1 MLIYAIMMKI
11 SEEKFMKKIENTVI
25 GLIFIIIGVIIGLNA
40 FHITNIDLFFD
51 GWWTLFIIVP
61 CFFGLF
67 KDQDKTGNIIGLI
80 VGIYLL
86 LYCQGLIDFQ
96 FAWKLVVPVIFVL
109 IGLKMIFKD
118 TFNKKKPHQNIYDN
132 QLYTG
137 GNYDVTFNGLIL
149 DLTKAYLNEETNITI
164 STLFGGVDLYL
175 PDDVNI
181 QIQSSNFLGGVDLH
195 KRENKME
202 NTKVIYLNARCIFG
216 GINIK

>member
-1 MLIYAIMMKI
+1 
-11 SEEKFMKKIENTVI
+11 MKKIENTVI
-25 GLIFIIIGVIIGLNA
+25 GFILIIIGVIIGLNA

-86 LYCQGLIDFQ
+86 LYCQGLINFQ

-149 DLTKAYLNEETNITI
+149 DLSKAYLNEETNITI

-175 PDDVNI
+175 LDDVNI

-195 KRENKME
+195 KRENKIE

>member
-1 MLIYAIMMKI
+1 MKNLSRI
-11 SEEKFMKKIENTVI
+11 LWGIV
-25 GLIFIIIGVIIGLNA
+25 LIFIGVIWGLNRTGVA
-40 FHITNIDLFFD
+40 DINIFFD

-86 LYCQGLIDFQ
+86 LYCQGLINFQ

-137 GNYDVTFNGLIL
+137 GNYDVIFNGLIL
-149 DLTKAYLNEETNITI
+149 DLSNAYLNEETNITI

-195 KRENKME
+195 KRENKIE

>member
-1 MLIYAIMMKI
+1 
-11 SEEKFMKKIENTVI
+11 MKKIENTVI

-132 QLYTG
+132 QLYTD

-195 KRENKME
+195 KRENKIE

>member
-1 MLIYAIMMKI
+1 MMKI
-11 SEEKFMKKIENTVI
+11 EEKFMKKIENTVI
-25 GLIFIIIGVIIGLNA
+25 GFILIIIGVIIGLNA

-86 LYCQGLIDFQ
+86 LYCQGLINFQ
-96 FAWKLVVPVIFVL
+96 FAWKLVVPVIFVF

-118 TFNKKKPHQNIYDN
+118 TFNKKKPHLNIYDN

-137 GNYDVTFNGLIL
+137 GNYDVIFNGLIL
-149 DLTKAYLNEETNITI
+149 DLSNAYLNEETNITI

-181 QIQSSNFLGGVDLH
+181 QIQSSNF
-195 KRENKME
+195 
-202 NTKVIYLNARCIFG
+202 
-216 GINIK
+216 

>member
-1 MLIYAIMMKI
+1 
-11 SEEKFMKKIENTVI
+11 MKKIENTVI
-25 GLIFIIIGVIIGLNA
+25 GLILIIIGVIIGLNA

-86 LYCQGLIDFQ
+86 LYCQGLINFQ

-118 TFNKKKPHQNIYDN
+118 TFNKKKPRQNIYDI

-149 DLTKAYLNEETNITI
+149 DLSKAYLNEETNITI

-195 KRENKME
+195 KRENKIE

>member
-1 MLIYAIMMKI
+1 
-11 SEEKFMKKIENTVI
+11 MKKIENTVI
-25 GLIFIIIGVIIGLNA
+25 GLILIIIGVIIGLNA

-61 CFFGLF
+61 CFFGYLKIKIKRKHHRFDCRYLF
-67 KDQDKTGNIIGLI
+67 IALLSRINKFSICMEISGSC
-80 VGIYLL
+80 YL
-86 LYCQGLIDFQ
+86 CINRIE
-96 FAWKLVVPVIFVL
+96 K
-109 IGLKMIFKD
+109 IFKD
-118 TFNKKKPHQNIYDN
+118 TFNKKKPRQNIYDN

-149 DLTKAYLNEETNITI
+149 DLSKAYLNEETNITI

-195 KRENKME
+195 KRENKIE

>member
-1 MLIYAIMMKI
+1 MIIYAIMMKI
-11 SEEKFMKKIENTVI
+11 EEKFMKKIENTVI
-25 GLIFIIIGVIIGLNA
+25 GLILIIIGVIIGLNA

-86 LYCQGLIDFQ
+86 LYCQGLINFQ

-149 DLTKAYLNEETNITI
+149 DLSKAYLNEETNITI

-195 KRENKME
+195 KRENKIE

>member
-1 MLIYAIMMKI
+1 MMKI
-11 SEEKFMKKIENTVI
+11 SEEKCMKKIENTVI
-25 GLIFIIIGVIIGLNA
+25 GLIFIIIGVIIGLNT

-51 GWWTLFIIVP
+51 GWWTLFIIIP
-61 CFFGLF
+61 CFLGLF

-86 LYCQGLIDFQ
+86 LYCQGLINFQ

-118 TFNKKKPHQNIYDN
+118 TFNKKKPRQNIYDN

-149 DLTKAYLNEETNITI
+149 DLSKAYLNEETNIMI

-195 KRENKME
+195 KRENKIE

>member
-1 MLIYAIMMKI
+1 MSIYAIMMKI

-67 KDQDKTGNIIGLI
+67 KDKTGNIIGLI

-195 KRENKME
+195 KRENKIE

>member
-1 MLIYAIMMKI
+1 
-11 SEEKFMKKIENTVI
+11 MKKIENTVI
-25 GLIFIIIGVIIGLNA
+25 GLILIIIGVIIGLNA

-86 LYCQGLIDFQ
+86 LYCQGLINFQ

-118 TFNKKKPHQNIYDN
+118 TFNKKKPRQNIYDN
-132 QLYTG
+132 QLYIG

-149 DLTKAYLNEETNITI
+149 DLSKAYLNEKTNITI

-195 KRENKME
+195 KRENKIE

>member
-1 MLIYAIMMKI
+1 MDGGHYL
-11 SEEKFMKKIENTVI
+11 
-25 GLIFIIIGVIIGLNA
+25 L
-40 FHITNIDLFFD
+40 LF
-51 GWWTLFIIVP
+51 LA
-61 CFFGLF
+61 FFGLF

-86 LYCQGLIDFQ
+86 LYCQGLINFQ

-149 DLTKAYLNEETNITI
+149 DLSKAYLNEETNITI

-195 KRENKME
+195 KRENKIE

>member
-1 MLIYAIMMKI
+1 
-11 SEEKFMKKIENTVI
+11 MKKIENTVI
-25 GLIFIIIGVIIGLNA
+25 GFILIIIGVIIGLNA

-86 LYCQGLIDFQ
+86 LYCQGLINFQ

-132 QLYTG
+132 QLYKG

-149 DLTKAYLNEETNITI
+149 DLSKAYLNEETTITI

-195 KRENKME
+195 KRENKIE

>member
-1 MLIYAIMMKI
+1 
-11 SEEKFMKKIENTVI
+11 MKKIENTVI
-25 GLIFIIIGVIIGLNA
+25 GLILIIIGVIIGLNA

-86 LYCQGLIDFQ
+86 LYCQGLINFQ
-96 FAWKLVVPVIFVL
+96 FAWKLVAPVIFVL

-118 TFNKKKPHQNIYDN
+118 TFNKKKPRQNIYDN

-149 DLTKAYLNEETNITI
+149 DLSKAYLNEETNITI
-164 STLFGGVDLYL
+164 STLFGEVDLYL

-195 KRENKME
+195 KRENKIE

>member
-1 MLIYAIMMKI
+1 
-11 SEEKFMKKIENTVI
+11 MKKIENTVI
-25 GLIFIIIGVIIGLNA
+25 GLILIIIGVIIGLNA

-86 LYCQGLIDFQ
+86 LYCQGLINFQ

-132 QLYTG
+132 QLYIG

-149 DLTKAYLNEETNITI
+149 DLSKAYLNEETNITI

-195 KRENKME
+195 KRENKIE

>member
-1 MLIYAIMMKI
+1 
-11 SEEKFMKKIENTVI
+11 MKKVENTVI
-25 GLIFIIIGVIIGLNA
+25 GLILIIIGVIIGLNA

-86 LYCQGLIDFQ
+86 LYCQGLINFQ
-96 FAWKLVVPVIFVL
+96 FAWKLVIPVIFVL

-149 DLTKAYLNEETNITI
+149 DLSKAYLNEETNIMI

-195 KRENKME
+195 KRENKIE

>member
-1 MLIYAIMMKI
+1 
-11 SEEKFMKKIENTVI
+11 MKKIENTVI
-25 GLIFIIIGVIIGLNA
+25 GFILIIIGVIIGLNA

-86 LYCQGLIDFQ
+86 LYCQGLINFQ

-118 TFNKKKPHQNIYDN
+118 TFNKKKSHQNIYDN

-149 DLTKAYLNEETNITI
+149 DLSKAYLNEETNITI

-175 PDDVNI
+175 SDDVNI

-195 KRENKME
+195 KRENKIE

>member
-1 MLIYAIMMKI
+1 
-11 SEEKFMKKIENTVI
+11 MKKIENTVI
-25 GLIFIIIGVIIGLNA
+25 GLILIIIGVIIGLNA

-86 LYCQGLIDFQ
+86 LYCQGLINFQ

-118 TFNKKKPHQNIYDN
+118 TFNKKKHRQNIYDN
-132 QLYTG
+132 QLYIG

-149 DLTKAYLNEETNITI
+149 DLSKAYLNEETNITI

-195 KRENKME
+195 KRENKIE

>member
-1 MLIYAIMMKI
+1 MMKI
-11 SEEKFMKKIENTVI
+11 EEKFMKKIENTVI
-25 GLIFIIIGVIIGLNA
+25 GFILIIIGVIIGLNA

-86 LYCQGLIDFQ
+86 LYCQGLINFQ

-118 TFNKKKPHQNIYDN
+118 TFTKKKPHQNIYDN

-149 DLTKAYLNEETNITI
+149 DLSKAYLNEETTITI

-181 QIQSSNFLGGVDLH
+181 QIQSSNFLGGVDFH
-195 KRENKME
+195 KRENKIE

>member
-1 MLIYAIMMKI
+1 MDGGHYLLLFLVFLAYLKI
-11 SEEKFMKKIENTVI
+11 
-25 GLIFIIIGVIIGLNA
+25 
-40 FHITNIDLFFD
+40 
-51 GWWTLFIIVP
+51 
-61 CFFGLF
+61 
-67 KDQDKTGNIIGLI
+67 DQDKTGNIIGLI

-86 LYCQGLIDFQ
+86 LYCQGIISFQ

-118 TFNKKKPHQNIYDN
+118 TFTKKKPHQNIYDGK
-132 QLYTG
+132 LYTG

-149 DLTKAYLNEETNITI
+149 DLSKAYLNEETTITI

-195 KRENKME
+195 KRENKIE

>member
-1 MLIYAIMMKI
+1 
-11 SEEKFMKKIENTVI
+11 MKKIENTVI
-25 GLIFIIIGVIIGLNA
+25 GLILIIIGVIIGLNA

-86 LYCQGLIDFQ
+86 LYCQGLINFQ

-118 TFNKKKPHQNIYDN
+118 TFNKKKHRQNIYDN
-132 QLYTG
+132 HLYTG

-149 DLTKAYLNEETNITI
+149 DLSKAYLNEETNITI

-195 KRENKME
+195 KRENKRE

>member
-1 MLIYAIMMKI
+1 M
-11 SEEKFMKKIENTVI
+11 
-25 GLIFIIIGVIIGLNA
+25 IIIGVIIGLNA

-61 CFFGLF
+61 CFFCLF

-86 LYCQGLIDFQ
+86 LYCQGLINFQ
-96 FAWKLVVPVIFVL
+96 FAWKLVVAVIFVL

-149 DLTKAYLNEETNITI
+149 DLSKAYLNEETNITI

-195 KRENKME
+195 KRENKIE

>member
-1 MLIYAIMMKI
+1 
-11 SEEKFMKKIENTVI
+11 MKKIENTVI

-86 LYCQGLIDFQ
+86 LYCQGLINFQ

-149 DLTKAYLNEETNITI
+149 DLSKAYLNEETNITI

-195 KRENKME
+195 NRENKIE

>member
-1 MLIYAIMMKI
+1 
-11 SEEKFMKKIENTVI
+11 MKKIENTVI
-25 GLIFIIIGVIIGLNA
+25 GLILIIIGVIIGLNA

-67 KDQDKTGNIIGLI
+67 KDQDKIGNIIGLI

-86 LYCQGLIDFQ
+86 LYCQGLINFQ

-118 TFNKKKPHQNIYDN
+118 TFNKKKPRQNIYDN
-132 QLYTG
+132 QLYAG

-149 DLTKAYLNEETNITI
+149 DLSKAYLNEETNITI

-195 KRENKME
+195 KRENKIE

>member
-1 MLIYAIMMKI
+1 
-11 SEEKFMKKIENTVI
+11 MKKIENTVI
-25 GLIFIIIGVIIGLNA
+25 GFILIIIGVIIGLNA

-86 LYCQGLIDFQ
+86 LYCQGLINFH
-96 FAWKLVVPVIFVL
+96 FAWKLVVPVIFVF

-149 DLTKAYLNEETNITI
+149 DLSKAYLNEETNITI

-195 KRENKME
+195 KRENKIE

>member
-1 MLIYAIMMKI
+1 MSIYAIMMKI

-195 KRENKME
+195 KRENKIE

>member
-1 MLIYAIMMKI
+1 
-11 SEEKFMKKIENTVI
+11 MKKVESTVI
-25 GLIFIIIGVIIGLNA
+25 GLILIIIGVIIGLNA

-86 LYCQGLIDFQ
+86 LYCQGLINFQ
-96 FAWKLVVPVIFVL
+96 FAWKLVIPVIFVL

-118 TFNKKKPHQNIYDN
+118 TFNKKKPRQNIYDN

-149 DLTKAYLNEETNITI
+149 DLSKAYLNEETNIMI

-195 KRENKME
+195 KRENKIE

>member
-1 MLIYAIMMKI
+1 MVDIIYYC
-11 SEEKFMKKIENTVI
+11 S
-25 GLIFIIIGVIIGLNA
+25 L
-40 FHITNIDLFFD
+40 
-51 GWWTLFIIVP
+51 
-61 CFFGLF
+61 FFGLF

-86 LYCQGLIDFQ
+86 LYCQGLINFQ

-118 TFNKKKPHQNIYDN
+118 TFNKKKPRQNIYDN

-149 DLTKAYLNEETNITI
+149 DLSNAYLNEKTNITI

-195 KRENKME
+195 KRENKRE

>member
-1 MLIYAIMMKI
+1 
-11 SEEKFMKKIENTVI
+11 MKKVENTVI
-25 GLIFIIIGVIIGLNA
+25 GLILIIIGVIIGLNA

-86 LYCQGLIDFQ
+86 LYCQGLINFQ

-118 TFNKKKPHQNIYDN
+118 TFNKKKSHQNIYDN

-149 DLTKAYLNEETNITI
+149 DLSKAYLNEETNITI

-195 KRENKME
+195 KRKNKIE

>member
-1 MLIYAIMMKI
+1 
-11 SEEKFMKKIENTVI
+11 MKKIENTVI
-25 GLIFIIIGVIIGLNA
+25 GLILIIIGVIIGLNA

-86 LYCQGLIDFQ
+86 LYCQGLINFQ

-118 TFNKKKPHQNIYDN
+118 TFNKKKPRQNIYDN

-137 GNYDVTFNGLIL
+137 GNYDVTFYGLIL
-149 DLTKAYLNEETNITI
+149 DLSNAYLNEKTNITI

-195 KRENKME
+195 KRENKRE

>member
-1 MLIYAIMMKI
+1 
-11 SEEKFMKKIENTVI
+11 MKKVENTVI
-25 GLIFIIIGVIIGLNA
+25 GLILIIIGVIIGLNA

-86 LYCQGLIDFQ
+86 LYCQGLINFQ
-96 FAWKLVVPVIFVL
+96 FAWKLVIPVIFVL

-118 TFNKKKPHQNIYDN
+118 TFNKKKPRQNIYDN

-149 DLTKAYLNEETNITI
+149 DLSKAYLNEETNIMI
-164 STLFGGVDLYL
+164 STLFGAVDLYL

-195 KRENKME
+195 KRENKIE